1 MYPTYPR
8 RRRRRGALLAL
19 VLVSVIAVVLI
30 AAGSLRSETRALV
43 AYLEEARAVALEH
56 NDQSVD
62 FKEQVISGLQN
73 FDRDRLAT
81 LMTQMIE
88 TAGNTVMRIESA
100 EVPTNAAG
108 ADAAMSLALVS
119 WEAGLTGF
127 EAALLEVVDDP
138 ESAVAIGNLADVL
151 IELEVGDRAYARF
164 VEEADELRS
173 QADVEIGDFPDTGY
187 VSVALSSLTYAER
200 LAGIA
205 ARSEG
210 LALSRDL
217 AIATVRLDP
226 EGTGGVT
233 DGAPILPNTDSL
245 LVQIVV
251 VNEGNRDEED
261 LTVSILLQDAGLTVL
276 EERSENLSELEA
288 GGSVTVEFADLPV
301 TAGEK
306 LVAIISVSLVD
317 GELDTDNNRWEAPFF
332 VNEPA

>member
-30 AAGSLRSETRALV
+30 AASSLRSETRALV
-43 AYLEEARAVALEH
+43 AYLEEARTVALEH
-56 NDQSVD
+56 HEHSIE
-62 FKEQVISGLQN
+62 FKDHVISGLQN
-73 FDRDRLAT
+73 FDRDRLTT

-88 TAGNTVMRIESA
+88 TARNTVIQNEST
-100 EVPTNAAG
+100 EVPTSAAG

-119 WEAGLTGF
+119 WEAGLSGF

-138 ESAVAIGNLADVL
+138 ESAVAIGNLADILV
-151 IELEVGDRAYARF
+151 ELEVGDRAYARF

-173 QADVEIGDFPDTGY
+173 QADVEIGEFPDAGY
-187 VSVALSSLTYAER
+187 LSVALSSLTYAER

-233 DGAPILPNTDSL
+233 DGAPILPNTDTL

-261 LTVSILLQDAGLTVL
+261 LTVSILLQDGGGNVL

-288 GGSVTVEFADLPV
+288 GGSVTVEFADLAV

-306 LVAIISVSLVD
+306 LVATISVTLVD